1 MFFSV
6 LIEVKEIV
14 KTMKDQQEELIKIID
29 EQKEEFAHSMNQLR
43 IQMTQNYRKQK
54 KDLNIA
60 KRQII
65 RRNEKSVA
73 SIIQYIK
80 AGNVIN
86 IFFTLWEFYIPVS
99 YFFKFNYMYVQPYY
113 KIKYYNDFVL

>member
-1 MFFSV
+1 
-6 LIEVKEIV
+6 
-14 KTMKDQQEELIKIID
+14 MKDQQEELIKIID

-86 IFFTLWEFYIPVS
+86 IFFTLWDSTFLYPIS
-99 YFFKFNYMYVQPYY
+99 SSSTMFNHTTKLNILTILYS
-113 KIKYYNDFVL
+113 DFLI